1 MNNGPVSRKRA
12 VKDSLDNQIRK
23 KMKLRVNE
31 QGPSWPLLPKATSTK
46 PSFIYFNNMD
56 RP

>member
-1 MNNGPVSRKRA
+1 MK
-12 VKDSLDNQIRK
+12 VK
-23 KMKLRVNE
+23 VNE

-56 RP
+56 RL